1 MTTIEELL
9 SLYSRCGAAAYF
21 GESVS
26 TSEHSLQA
34 AYFAQASGAKEAL
47 VVAAL
52 LHDVGHLID
61 PAPDDIAEWVSD
73 AHHEV
78 SGRR

>member
-1 MTTIEELL
+1 V
-9 SLYSRCGAAAYF
+9 RFCRYF

-26 TSEHSLQA
+26 IREHSLQA
-34 AYFAQASGAKEAL
+34 AYFAQASGAKQAL

-61 PAPDDIAEWVSD
+61 PAPDDIAE
-73 AHHEV
+73 
-78 SGRR
+78 